1 MINVLMIGSDL
12 SVKGG
17 MTTVVKS
24 FLSNNFEDVN
34 IAYVPTHIENVG
46 KMYKILFFIKSLI
59 IIVKNLIMNDIDIVH
74 IHLSERGSFFRK
86 LIVVLICKVFGK
98 KVIIHLHGA
107 DFKEFYN
114 NNRYLQNIIRK
125 MFLIAD
131 SVIVLGTSWNDFVKG
146 IDQSINTIIIR
157 NSVEIREEKVNY
169 DGININILFLAVI
182 IKRKGIFDFVK
193 VASNLINDN
202 ELKKYNLKFIVA
214 GSGKDENEVK
224 KYIKDRNLQ
233 SYFRLEGWVSGEK
246 KIEIIKK
253 CQLFVLPSYN
263 EGLPLSILEAMSY
276 GLPVISTTV
285 GSIDEVVIDNL
296 NGYTV
301 KPGDIN
307 KIQEKIKM
315 CIKDSEL
322 WKTLSTNSKKII
334 QNEYG
339 ISVYLKKIEELYSSL
354 L

>member
-1 MINVLMIGSDL
+1 MVGSDL

-24 FLSNNFEDVN
+24 FLNNNFKG
-34 IAYVPTHIENVG
+34 ISITYIPTHIENVG
-46 KMYKILFFIKSLI
+46 KIQKILFFIKSLI
-59 IIVKNLIMNDIDIVH
+59 IIVKNLIMNNIDITH

-86 LIVVLICKVFGK
+86 LIVVLTCKVFGK

-114 NNRYLQNIIRK
+114 NNKYLQYIIK
-125 MFLIAD
+125 QIFLLAD
-131 SVIVLGTSWNDFVKG
+131 SVIVLGTSWNNFIKG
-146 IDQSINTIIIR
+146 IDQSINTIIIK
-157 NSVEIREEKVNY
+157 NSVEIRDEKVNY
-169 DGININILFLAVI
+169 DGIDINILFLAVI

-193 VASNLINDN
+193 VASNLVKDN

-214 GSGKDENEVK
+214 GSGKDEDEVK
-224 KYIKDRNLQ
+224 KYIKDKNLQ
-233 SYFRLEGWVSGEK
+233 NYFKLEGWVSGEK

-285 GSIDEVVIDNL
+285 GSIDEVVVDNL

-307 KIQEKIKM
+307 RIQEKIKI
-315 CIKDSEL
+315 CIKDREL
-322 WKTLSTNSKKII
+322 WKILSTNSKNII
-334 QNEYG
+334 ENEYS
-339 ISVYLKKIEELYSSL
+339 ISIYLKKIEELYTSIL
-354 L
+354 

>member
-1 MINVLMIGSDL
+1 
-12 SVKGG
+12 
-17 MTTVVKS
+17 
-24 FLSNNFEDVN
+24 
-34 IAYVPTHIENVG
+34 
-46 KMYKILFFIKSLI
+46 
-59 IIVKNLIMNDIDIVH
+59 
-74 IHLSERGSFFRK
+74 
-86 LIVVLICKVFGK
+86 
-98 KVIIHLHGA
+98 
-107 DFKEFYN
+107 
-114 NNRYLQNIIRK
+114 

-131 SVIVLGTSWNDFVKG
+131 SVIVLGTSWNDFIKG

-193 VASNLINDN
+193 VASNIINDN

-214 GSGKDENEVK
+214 GSGKDEKEVK

>member
-24 FLSNNFEDVN
+24 FLNNNFEDVN
-34 IAYVPTHIENVG
+34 ITYVPTHIENVG

-59 IIVKNLIMNDIDIVH
+59 IIVKNLIINDVNIVH

-114 NNRYLQNIIRK
+114 NNKYLQRVIKK

-131 SVIVLGTSWNDFVKG
+131 SVIVLGTSWNDFIKG

-193 VASNLINDN
+193 VASNIINDN

-214 GSGKDENEVK
+214 GSGKDEKEVK
-224 KYIKDRNLQ
+224 KYIKDGNLQ